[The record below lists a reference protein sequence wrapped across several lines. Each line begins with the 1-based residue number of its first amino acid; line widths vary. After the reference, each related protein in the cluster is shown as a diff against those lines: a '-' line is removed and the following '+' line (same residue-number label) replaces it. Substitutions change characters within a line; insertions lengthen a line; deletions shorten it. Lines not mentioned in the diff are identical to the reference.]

1 MGKRVV
7 YSILTFLLVTVIIF
21 TIFQFIPGDPVLSKV
36 GLEPDPALEQALR
49 AEFGL
54 DKPLPQ
60 RYFSWLLNLVKLDM
74 GTSIRYSLPVNELIA
89 DRLPNTVGLAVLSF
103 LIVVAAGIPLGILV
117 AKYNDSKGGIL
128 FNSLTQIGIAIPAF
142 FFAMILII
150 VVCIKLQLLP
160 VSAYAPISKGFLP
173 FLRGM
178 ILPAIA
184 VSFSGVSITVRYVRN
199 SIVEELNSDYVLAA
213 KNKGVKEKDI
223 LFKHVLRNAMIPIV
237 TILGMIFVSIVT
249 GSIIIETV
257 FSIPGIGSLLIA
269 AIKTSDLPL
278 TQGICVYISIV
289 VILAYLLL
297 DILYMIIDPRI
308 RLKE

>member
-21 TIFQFIPGDPVLSKV
+21 TIFQFIPGDPVLSKI
-36 GLEPDPALEQALR
+36 GLEPDPALEESLR

-54 DKPLPQ
+54 DKPVLE
-60 RYFSWLLNLVKLDM
+60 RYFNWLFNLVKLDM
-74 GTSIRYSLPVNELIA
+74 GTSIRYGLPVNELIA
-89 DRLPNTVGLAVLSF
+89 SRLPNTVGLAVLSF
-103 LIVVAAGIPLGILV
+103 LIVVIAGIPLGIVV
-117 AKYNDSKGGIL
+117 ARHNESRWGII
-128 FNSLTQIGIAIPAF
+128 FNALTQVGIAIPSF
-142 FFAMILII
+142 FFAMILILVI
-150 VVCIKLQLLP
+150 SIKLQLLP
-160 VSAYAPISKGFLP
+160 VSAYAPISKGIIP
-173 FLRGM
+173 FLKGM
-178 ILPAIA
+178 LLPAVA
-184 VSFSGVSITVRYVRN
+184 VSFSGVSITVRYVRS

-223 LFKHVLRNAMIPIV
+223 LYRHVLRNAMIPIV

-289 VILAYLLL
+289 VISAYLLL

>member
-1 MGKRVV
+1 MGKRVL
-7 YSILTFLLVTVIIF
+7 YSVLTFFLVTIIIF
-21 TIFQFIPGDPVLSKV
+21 TIFQFIPGDPVLSKI
-36 GLEPDPALEQALR
+36 GLEPDPALEEVLR

-54 DKPLPQ
+54 DKPLAE
-60 RYFSWLLNLVKLDM
+60 RYFSWLSDLAKLDM
-74 GTSIRYSLPVNELIA
+74 GTSIRYNLPVNELIA
-89 DRLPNTVGLAVLSF
+89 ARLPNTIGLAMLSF
-103 LIVVAAGIPLGILV
+103 IIVVFVGVPLGILV

-128 FNSLTQIGIAIPAF
+128 FNALTQIGIAIPAF

-160 VSAYAPISKGFLP
+160 VTAYAPLSKGLWP
-173 FLRGM
+173 FIRGM
-178 ILPAIA
+178 LLPAIA

-199 SIVEELNSDYVLAA
+199 SIVEELRSDYVLAA
-213 KNKGVKEKDI
+213 KNKGVSERNI
-223 LFKHVLRNAMIPIV
+223 LYKHVLRNGMIPIV

-278 TQGICVYISIV
+278 TQGICVYISIE
-289 VILAYLLL
+289 VIFAYLLL
-297 DILYMIIDPRI
+297 DIIYMIIYPRI

>member
-1 MGKRVV
+1 
-7 YSILTFLLVTVIIF
+7 
-21 TIFQFIPGDPVLSKV
+21 
-36 GLEPDPALEQALR
+36 
-49 AEFGL
+49 
-54 DKPLPQ
+54 
-60 RYFSWLLNLVKLDM
+60 
-74 GTSIRYSLPVNELIA
+74 
-89 DRLPNTVGLAVLSF
+89 
-103 LIVVAAGIPLGILV
+103 
-117 AKYNDSKGGIL
+117 
-128 FNSLTQIGIAIPAF
+128 
-142 FFAMILII
+142 MILII
-150 VVCIKLQLLP
+150 VICIKLQLLP
-160 VSAYAPISKGFLP
+160 VSAYVPLSKGILP
-173 FLRGM
+173 FIKGM

-223 LFKHVLRNAMIPIV
+223 LYKHVLRNAMIPIV

>member
-1 MGKRVV
+1 MGKRVI
-7 YSILTFLLVTVIIF
+7 YSILTFLLVTIIIF
-21 TIFQFIPGDPVLSKV
+21 TIFQFIPGDPVLSRI
-36 GLEPDPALEQALR
+36 GLEPDPALEEALR

-54 DKPLPQ
+54 DKPLAE
-60 RYFSWLLNLVKLDM
+60 RYFGWLFDLLRLDM
-74 GTSIRYSLPVNELIA
+74 GTSIRYGLPVNDLIA
-89 DRLPNTVGLAVLSF
+89 QRLPNTVGLAILSF
-103 LIVVAAGIPLGILV
+103 FIVVMAGIPLGILV
-117 AKYNDSKGGIL
+117 ARYNDSKGGIVI
-128 FNSLTQIGIAIPAF
+128 NALTQVGIAIPAF

-150 VVCIKLQLLP
+150 VVCLKLQLLP
-160 VSAYAPISKGFLP
+160 VAAYVPLSKGIWP
-173 FLRGM
+173 FLKGM
-178 ILPAIA
+178 LLPAIA

-223 LFKHVLRNAMIPIV
+223 LYRHVLRNAMIPIV

-257 FSIPGIGSLLIA
+257 FSIPGIGSLLIG
-269 AIKTSDLPL
+269 AIKNSDLPL

-289 VILAYLLL
+289 VILAYLIL